1 MSPQTENEAEPIL
14 NKNKFQKCQLPY
26 PVRLCSWTYDYTA
39 IGLRKILNLSTRPV
53 LSTFWYEDVS
63 VTTSFFSTFINKH
76 FLNDHRVSGTM
87 LSSEVQ
93 CQASPP
99 APHSTQMPPFKISS
113 PLLNPFRILSS
124 FYDSMTYSYSAECLS
139 GTSLQNHLV
148 SPRTIFYHFHI
159 HLFNS
164 YLWVSRGFVRC
175 FLLNSRPI
183 SDTYY
188 FLS

>member
-113 PLLNPFRILSS
+113 PLLNPFRILFQFLWQHDLLIFCRVSLRDIFAESS
-124 FYDSMTYSYSAECLS
+124 GFPT
-139 GTSLQNHLV
+139 NHILPF
-148 SPRTIFYHFHI
+148 SH
-159 HLFNS
+159 S
-164 YLWVSRGFVRC
+164 FV
-175 FLLNSRPI
+175 
-183 SDTYY
+183 
-188 FLS
+188 